1 MGDRRRVVVVLA
13 VAGASC
19 VVAQALVFAMGQSYE
34 SKPEQ
39 KAEQKQAQRQA
50 TTEEK
55 AAAERRAAQLRQEM
69 TEVEAK
75 FRQQQSQAES
85 EAQRQQAELDAKW
98 KSEREKLQQS
108 KQQELNTTTANAQQR
123 EAIEAR
129 FRQQEDVLNSKFQEQ
144 KQDVESRL
152 RERRSEFQR
161 QAEERKRSINDQL
174 SSVRTG
180 VEATAAQP
188 FERVREQAD
197 QIGERYAQ
205 REEEARTAQPQEF
218 PESDELAGTITAID
232 AQEGV
237 LSIDQAPDVS
247 GPNAQALAEESPTE
261 LIVDQKTTVM
271 NGQQRLALNSLKVGD
286 QVRIQVVDSQDGRL
300 LARTIM
306 IEQMPG
312 PRVQPRGY
320 P

>member
-1 MGDRRRVVVVLA
+1 MGDRGRVVVMLA
-13 VAGASC
+13 AAGASL
-19 VVAQALVFAMGQSYE
+19 VAAQALVFAMGQSYE

-55 AAAERRAAQLRQEM
+55 AAAERRAAQLRQDM
-69 TEVEAK
+69 ADVETK

-85 EAQRQQAELDAKW
+85 EATRQQAELDAKW

-108 KQQELNTTTANAQQR
+108 KQQELSAAAGGQQR
-123 EAIEAR
+123 QAIEAR
-129 FRQQEDVLNSKFQEQ
+129 FRQQEDVLNGKFKEQ

-152 RERRSEFQR
+152 RERRAEFQR

-174 SSVRTG
+174 SSVRTSLG
-180 VEATAAQP
+180 ATAEQP

-205 REEEARTAQPQEF
+205 REEEARAAQPQEF
-218 PESDELAGTITAID
+218 TESEEVAGTITAID

-247 GPNAQALAEESPTE
+247 GPNAQALAEESPAK
-261 LIVDQKTTVM
+261 LMVDQKTTVM

-286 QVRIQVVDSQDGRL
+286 QVRITVVDSQDGRL

-306 IEQMPG
+306 IEQIPG